1 MRPRPAG
8 RRHRAAPEDYRAA
21 ALRSGASEAMA
32 QGLAD
37 MARAMDDQ
45 GFYGHTEPST
55 PDTAPTGFREWCET
69 VLRPTLLS

>member
-1 MRPRPAG
+1 
-8 RRHRAAPEDYRAA
+8 
-21 ALRSGASEAMA
+21 MA
-32 QGLAD
+32 QGLAG